1 MKIMMFPQFM
11 IEKALFD
18 EYMYSVRL
26 SFVTSLLN
34 FILFLIY
41 ISISSK
47 LLERRNDGLYF

>member
-1 MKIMMFPQFM
+1 MKIMMFPHFM

-26 SFVTSLLN
+26 SFVTRLLN

-47 LLERRNDGLYF
+47 LLERRNGGLYF